1 MIDAGVSP
9 GQVESILTGLELTVQ
24 LLGRL
29 GPAAWP
35 MFEMATAVEPE
46 RRTIALAVV
55 RAQAHTGGCGA
66 TFDVALNSA
75 RRVLRDTAALR
86 DYPDQDG
93 LRLAVEC
100 AVAASVMA
108 GRIDQDVSVI
118 LTGPQRALTTL
129 LDGFRAADRQLDV
142 A

>member
-9 GQVESILTGLELTVQ
+9 GQVQSILTGLELTVQ

-35 MFEMATAVEPE
+35 TFGTAIAVEPE

-55 RAQAHTGGCGA
+55 RAQAHTAGCGA

-75 RRVLRDTAALR
+75 RRILRDTVALQ

-100 AVAASVMA
+100 AIAASVMA
-108 GRIDQDVSVI
+108 GWIDDDVAVI

-129 LDGFRAADRQLDV
+129 LEDLRPVDHRLDV